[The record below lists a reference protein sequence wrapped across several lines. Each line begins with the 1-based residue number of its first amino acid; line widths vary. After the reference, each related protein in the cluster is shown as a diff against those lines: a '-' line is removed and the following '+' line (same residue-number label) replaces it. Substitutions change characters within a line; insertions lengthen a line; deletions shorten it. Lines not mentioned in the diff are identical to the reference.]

1 MTSDRTSDMTSLEN
15 SSETSFGKNWKNRV
29 RKYRKPFFILFIYEL
44 AVCLPL
50 LVLRLTNDL
59 DGLWNQD
66 DYVAGAWELSIGRW
80 FWPFLDK
87 ARFGVSLDP
96 LPALAALALYAVSF
110 LLILSLFGLSFS
122 PLTALA
128 GFLFLGS
135 VGIVCQMSF
144 GYMAITFA
152 VSFFLAVL
160 AVRVLPLPENRSR
173 FSVESVK
180 GATLKESAQ
189 YDSDQKKTLLRKD
202 LIRVLTSSVC
212 IALMMGCYQA
222 GIGTTALLIL
232 MVLLYSLSASGSAES
247 TRRRLRFL
255 LDSIL
260 SVLLGGVLYVL
271 MLKLRLWQTGTA
283 ASDYQGFSS
292 ISPAYLLAAVPGA
305 VRHCYQSI
313 LNYFVN
319 GTFLSHA
326 LEGHRWFVLFFLPF
340 LALCLSLFV
349 RIFRRSKK
357 DGIFFLLGISVI
369 PIAANCFYLAAP
381 ETETHMQ
388 MTVSMALILPL
399 LLCMSRTLPLP
410 FFSDK
415 VRKDIPT
422 EKEGCSCESKKRE
435 TVPSASSFSKASKA
449 FSALLALC
457 TAVLIYGDILQ
468 CEMDQYAMYAGRRAT
483 QTLAESILAEADRQG
498 YDYLEGQILITGAP
512 ASSRTFY
519 TAPLFERANSYAQY
533 GRWSSDVSFSR
544 VSWRKFYSNY
554 LRVNVSFA
562 VDDTEATIAALPEV
576 AAMPSFPAP
585 GSVQNIYGV
594 LVVKLGE

>member
-1 MTSDRTSDMTSLEN
+1 MTSDRTSDMTSLETVPVT
-15 SSETSFGKNWKNRV
+15 SSEISFGKNWKNRV

-66 DYVAGAWELSIGRW
+66 DYMAGAWELSIGRW

-160 AVRVLPLPENRSR
+160 AVRVLPLPTDPANN
-173 FSVESVK
+173 
-180 GATLKESAQ
+180 
-189 YDSDQKKTLLRKD
+189 KKQLRRD
-202 LIRVLTSSVC
+202 AFIRVLASSVC

-260 SVLLGGVLYVL
+260 SVLLGGVFYIL

-340 LALCLSLFV
+340 LALCLVLFV

-357 DGIFFLLGISVI
+357 DSLFFLLGISVI
-369 PIAANCFYLAAP
+369 PMAANCFYLAAP

-399 LLCMSRTLPLP
+399 LLCMSGTLPLP
-410 FFSDK
+410 FFSGK
-415 VRKDIPT
+415 VRKDTPT
-422 EKEGCSCESKKRE
+422 EKEDCSCESKKRE
-435 TVPSASSFSKASKA
+435 TAPAASSFSKASKA

-457 TAVLIYGDILQ
+457 SAVLIYGDILQ

-483 QTLAESILAEADRQG
+483 QTLAQSILAEADRQG
-498 YDYLEGQILITGAP
+498 YDYLDGQILITGAP

>member
-1 MTSDRTSDMTSLEN
+1 MISLE
-15 SSETSFGKNWKNRV
+15 KNWKNTL
-29 RKYRKPFFILFIYEL
+29 RKYRKPFFILYIYEL
-44 AVCLPL
+44 ALCLPL

-66 DYVAGAWELSIGRW
+66 DYMAGAWELSIGRW

-110 LLILSLFGLSFS
+110 LLILSLFGFSFS

-173 FSVESVK
+173 FSVEFVK
-180 GATLKESAQ
+180 RAALKEAAQ
-189 YDSDQKKTLLRKD
+189 YDSDQKKQLLRKD

-247 TRRRLRFL
+247 TRSRLYFL
-255 LDSIL
+255 LCAIL

-340 LALCLSLFV
+340 LALCLVLFV

-369 PIAANCFYLAAP
+369 PMAANCFYLAAP

-399 LLCMSRTLPLP
+399 LLCMSGTLPLP

-415 VRKDIPT
+415 VRKDTPT
-422 EKEGCSCESKKRE
+422 EKEGCSCEGKKRE
-435 TVPSASSFSKASKA
+435 TAPAASSFSKASKA

-483 QTLAESILAEADRQG
+483 QTLAQSILAEADRQG

>member
-1 MTSDRTSDMTSLEN
+1 MI
-15 SSETSFGKNWKNRV
+15 SFEKNWKNTL

-66 DYVAGAWELSIGRW
+66 DYMAGAWELSIGRW

-160 AVRVLPLPENRSR
+160 AVRVLPLPSGSTMDSRRS
-173 FSVESVK
+173 FSHSVWSASGSEK
-180 GATLKESAQ
+180 KNATSEPSGNC
-189 YDSDQKKTLLRKD
+189 SVNGKKQLRRD
-202 LIRVLTSSVC
+202 ALIRVLTSSVC

-232 MVLLYSLSASGSAES
+232 MVLLYSLPASGSAES

-340 LALCLSLFV
+340 LALCLVLFV

-369 PIAANCFYLAAP
+369 PMAANCFYLAAP

-399 LLCMSRTLPLP
+399 LLCISGTLPLP

-415 VRKDIPT
+415 IRKDTPT

-435 TVPSASSFSKASKA
+435 TAPAASSFSKASKA

-483 QTLAESILAEADRQG
+483 QTLAQSILAEADRQG